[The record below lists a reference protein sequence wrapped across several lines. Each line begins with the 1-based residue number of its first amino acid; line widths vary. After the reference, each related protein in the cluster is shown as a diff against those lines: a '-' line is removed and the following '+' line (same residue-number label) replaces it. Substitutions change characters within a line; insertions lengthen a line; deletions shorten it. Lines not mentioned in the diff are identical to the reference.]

1 MMMKH
6 CIADAEKDVGMKKLK
21 QEEAISALQ
30 MQELSET
37 QKPLDTISRQAVI
50 KAIGMFIPA
59 DPMKNDYTQGISVG
73 LAIATRCIEEFSQ
86 ETDESSQGLVKD
98 LISKQAAIDAIN
110 NIMPTK
116 EGFYEPAEVLWGLM
130 QLPSVQPIR
139 EDYAEMKR
147 EFLRMASYIDSLL
160 VCPDEQK
167 ETLMN
172 FISRIAKEMPWT
184 QED

>member
-1 MMMKH
+1 M
-6 CIADAEKDVGMKKLK
+6 D
-21 QEEAISALQ
+21 
-30 MQELSET
+30 
-37 QKPLDTISRQAVI
+37 
-50 KAIGMFIPA
+50 
-59 DPMKNDYTQGISVG
+59 
-73 LAIATRCIEEFSQ
+73 
-86 ETDESSQGLVKD
+86 D
-98 LISKQAAIDAIN
+98 LISRQAAIDAIDD
-110 NIMPTK
+110 I
-116 EGFYEPAEVLWGLM
+116 ESEVADGDGFQYAKWREYFCD
-130 QLPSVQPIR
+130 LPSAQPIR